1 MQTYDKNQ
9 ATRFT
14 QLLAHREEELRAA
27 LRTNED
33 WPERIGEPEARE
45 VSDFKDMATRRA
57 QATLDEAQAE
67 HVAFDL
73 EQVLAAQYRLD
84 DGSYGRC
91 QRCGEDIDVR
101 RLAAMPATP
110 YCTACQSIQEHERP
124 PHVRG

>member
-1 MQTYDKNQ
+1 MQTYDTNL

-14 QLLAHREEELRAA
+14 QLLAQKEEELRAA

-33 WPERIGEPEARE
+33 WPDRIGEPESRE
-45 VSDFKDMATRRA
+45 VSDFKDMATQRA

-67 HVAFDL
+67 HVAFEL
-73 EQVLAAQYRLD
+73 EQVLAAQYRLH

-91 QRCGEDIDVR
+91 QRCGEDVDLR

-110 YCTACQSIQEHERP
+110 YCTACQSIQEHKRP
-124 PHVRG
+124 L